1 MRIGRGVIVTIVVI
15 FLIYLLIALLG
26 VFAMRG

>member
-15 FLIYLLIALLG
+15 FLICLLIALLG